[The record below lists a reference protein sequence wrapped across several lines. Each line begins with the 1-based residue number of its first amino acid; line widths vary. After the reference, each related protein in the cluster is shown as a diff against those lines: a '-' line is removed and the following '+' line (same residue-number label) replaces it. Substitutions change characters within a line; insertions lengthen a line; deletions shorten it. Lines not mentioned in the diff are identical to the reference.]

1 MKSNFRFLHQAKRF
15 WKTLGPGLI
24 TGASDDDPSAIT
36 TFSQA
41 GAGYGLKTLWMA
53 VLAYPILAIIQEMC
67 ARIGIVTGK
76 GLTSVVKQYYP
87 RWLLY
92 TLILLTCP
100 AFLLNIGADIA
111 LLGEAGNLLFPGIP
125 SIYCSIGFTLLLF
138 VLILLLPYS
147 KLVHIMK
154 FVCLVLLVYLIVPFL
169 TPQKIK
175 FIFSNT
181 IIPSFQWD
189 KDFILIVT
197 GLIGAIISPYLFF
210 WQASSEVEALE
221 PAALGNPVIKRFT
234 FLLMRKD
241 ILSGAFFAVLIMY
254 FIILTTGTILHDHG
268 IRNINNIRDAA
279 AALRPLAGNLSWL
292 LFSVGVI
299 GTGFLII
306 PVLSVTI
313 SYILMEAFDFKAG
326 LSKKPG
332 EAMLFYFVIGISMC
346 FGVAMHWL
354 HISSV
359 RALLLTTILYGIT
372 APLLIGIILH
382 VANNNKVMGRYRNNR
397 KSNILGILIL
407 LLMLTNLLALG
418 YFMFIR

>member
-53 VLAYPILAIIQEMC
+53 VLAYPILAIIEEMC
-67 ARIGIVTGK
+67 ALIGIVTGK

-181 IIPSFQWD
+181 IIPSFLWD
-189 KDFILIVT
+189 KDFILI
-197 GLIGAIISPYLFF
+197 
-210 WQASSEVEALE
+210 
-221 PAALGNPVIKRFT
+221 FT
-234 FLLMRKD
+234 VF
-241 ILSGAFFAVLIMY
+241 
-254 FIILTTGTILHDHG
+254 
-268 IRNINNIRDAA
+268 
-279 AALRPLAGNLSWL
+279 
-292 LFSVGVI
+292 
-299 GTGFLII
+299 
-306 PVLSVTI
+306 
-313 SYILMEAFDFKAG
+313 
-326 LSKKPG
+326 
-332 EAMLFYFVIGISMC
+332 
-346 FGVAMHWL
+346 
-354 HISSV
+354 
-359 RALLLTTILYGIT
+359 
-372 APLLIGIILH
+372 
-382 VANNNKVMGRYRNNR
+382 
-397 KSNILGILIL
+397 
-407 LLMLTNLLALG
+407 
-418 YFMFIR
+418 

>member
-1 MKSNFRFLHQAKRF
+1 
-15 WKTLGPGLI
+15 
-24 TGASDDDPSAIT
+24 
-36 TFSQA
+36 
-41 GAGYGLKTLWMA
+41 
-53 VLAYPILAIIQEMC
+53 
-67 ARIGIVTGK
+67 
-76 GLTSVVKQYYP
+76 
-87 RWLLY
+87 
-92 TLILLTCP
+92 
-100 AFLLNIGADIA
+100 
-111 LLGEAGNLLFPGIP
+111 
-125 SIYCSIGFTLLLF
+125 
-138 VLILLLPYS
+138 
-147 KLVHIMK
+147 
-154 FVCLVLLVYLIVPFL
+154 
-169 TPQKIK
+169 
-175 FIFSNT
+175 
-181 IIPSFQWD
+181 
-189 KDFILIVT
+189 
-197 GLIGAIISPYLFF
+197 ISPYLFF